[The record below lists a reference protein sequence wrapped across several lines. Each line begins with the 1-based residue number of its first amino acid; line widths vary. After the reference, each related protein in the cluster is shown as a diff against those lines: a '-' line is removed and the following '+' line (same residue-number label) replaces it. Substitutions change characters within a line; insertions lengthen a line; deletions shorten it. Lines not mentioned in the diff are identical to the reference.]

1 VDLNF
6 RIKEDLI
13 RPSSKWKLQILSE
26 KWRNESELTVLP
38 QVAGHGARDNTQA
51 ILSSK
56 DGYALKPI
64 QASLRGERETKFYQM
79 ISSSRD
85 PSLKQ
90 FQPFMP
96 FFYGL
101 CTYEERQFMAIENA
115 TKGMTK
121 PCVLDIKIGA
131 KTYGP
136 DASAEKAA
144 KQDSS
149 YIGTRKSFGFSISGM
164 SVYHGSKK
172 DQIKVLD
179 KEYGKSLNKDN
190 VKDFVD
196 VFFDKEKESITSETL
211 KNVVLAR
218 LRGIQAMYS
227 GQQIFHI
234 FGSSILFVYDA
245 SIFQEQE
252 PSIKAIESTV
262 VVKMI
267 DFAHVHPAHGKIDHN
282 YNFGLANLISVLEGA

>member
-1 VDLNF
+1 
-6 RIKEDLI
+6 
-13 RPSSKWKLQILSE
+13 
-26 KWRNESELTVLP
+26 
-38 QVAGHGARDNTQA
+38 
-51 ILSSK
+51 
-56 DGYALKPI
+56 
-64 QASLRGERETKFYQM
+64 
-79 ISSSRD
+79 
-85 PSLKQ
+85 
-90 FQPFMP
+90 
-96 FFYGL
+96 
-101 CTYEERQFMAIENA
+101 
-115 TKGMTK
+115 
-121 PCVLDIKIGA
+121 
-131 KTYGP
+131 
-136 DASAEKAA
+136 
-144 KQDSS
+144 
-149 YIGTRKSFGFSISGM
+149 M

-172 DQIKVLD
+172 DQIQVLD
-179 KEYGKSLNKDN
+179 KDYGKSLNKDN

-196 VFFDKEKESITSETL
+196 VFFDKENESITSETL

-227 GQQIFHI
+227 GQQIIHI

>member
-1 VDLNF
+1 
-6 RIKEDLI
+6 
-13 RPSSKWKLQILSE
+13 
-26 KWRNESELTVLP
+26 
-38 QVAGHGARDNTQA
+38 
-51 ILSSK
+51 
-56 DGYALKPI
+56 
-64 QASLRGERETKFYQM
+64 
-79 ISSSRD
+79 
-85 PSLKQ
+85 
-90 FQPFMP
+90 
-96 FFYGL
+96 
-101 CTYEERQFMAIENA
+101 
-115 TKGMTK
+115 
-121 PCVLDIKIGA
+121 
-131 KTYGP
+131 
-136 DASAEKAA
+136 
-144 KQDSS
+144 
-149 YIGTRKSFGFSISGM
+149 M

-179 KEYGKSLNKDN
+179 KDYGKSLNKDN

-196 VFFDKEKESITSETL
+196 VFFDKENESITSETL

-267 DFAHVHPAHGKIDHN
+267 DFAHVHPAQGKIDQN

>member
-1 VDLNF
+1 
-6 RIKEDLI
+6 
-13 RPSSKWKLQILSE
+13 
-26 KWRNESELTVLP
+26 
-38 QVAGHGARDNTQA
+38 
-51 ILSSK
+51 
-56 DGYALKPI
+56 
-64 QASLRGERETKFYQM
+64 
-79 ISSSRD
+79 
-85 PSLKQ
+85 
-90 FQPFMP
+90 
-96 FFYGL
+96 
-101 CTYEERQFMAIENA
+101 
-115 TKGMTK
+115 
-121 PCVLDIKIGA
+121 
-131 KTYGP
+131 
-136 DASAEKAA
+136 
-144 KQDSS
+144 
-149 YIGTRKSFGFSISGM
+149 M
-164 SVYHGSKK
+164 SVYLGAKK

-196 VFFDKEKESITSETL
+196 VFFDKENDSITSETL

>member
-1 VDLNF
+1 
-6 RIKEDLI
+6 
-13 RPSSKWKLQILSE
+13 
-26 KWRNESELTVLP
+26 
-38 QVAGHGARDNTQA
+38 
-51 ILSSK
+51 
-56 DGYALKPI
+56 
-64 QASLRGERETKFYQM
+64 
-79 ISSSRD
+79 
-85 PSLKQ
+85 
-90 FQPFMP
+90 
-96 FFYGL
+96 
-101 CTYEERQFMAIENA
+101 
-115 TKGMTK
+115 
-121 PCVLDIKIGA
+121 
-131 KTYGP
+131 
-136 DASAEKAA
+136 
-144 KQDSS
+144 
-149 YIGTRKSFGFSISGM
+149 M

-179 KEYGKSLNKDN
+179 KDYGKSLNKDN

-196 VFFDKEKESITSETL
+196 VFFDKENESITSETL

-267 DFAHVHPAHGKIDHN
+267 DFAHVHPGNGQPDQN
-282 YNFGLANLISVLEGA
+282 YNFGLANLINVLESA

>member
-1 VDLNF
+1 
-6 RIKEDLI
+6 
-13 RPSSKWKLQILSE
+13 
-26 KWRNESELTVLP
+26 
-38 QVAGHGARDNTQA
+38 
-51 ILSSK
+51 
-56 DGYALKPI
+56 
-64 QASLRGERETKFYQM
+64 
-79 ISSSRD
+79 
-85 PSLKQ
+85 
-90 FQPFMP
+90 
-96 FFYGL
+96 
-101 CTYEERQFMAIENA
+101 
-115 TKGMTK
+115 
-121 PCVLDIKIGA
+121 
-131 KTYGP
+131 
-136 DASAEKAA
+136 
-144 KQDSS
+144 
-149 YIGTRKSFGFSISGM
+149 M

-172 DQIKVLD
+172 DQIQVLD
-179 KEYGKSLNKDN
+179 KDYGKSLNKDN

-196 VFFDKEKESITSETL
+196 VFFDKENESITSETL

-267 DFAHVHPAHGKIDHN
+267 DFAHVHPARGKIDHN

>member
-1 VDLNF
+1 
-6 RIKEDLI
+6 
-13 RPSSKWKLQILSE
+13 
-26 KWRNESELTVLP
+26 
-38 QVAGHGARDNTQA
+38 
-51 ILSSK
+51 
-56 DGYALKPI
+56 
-64 QASLRGERETKFYQM
+64 
-79 ISSSRD
+79 
-85 PSLKQ
+85 
-90 FQPFMP
+90 
-96 FFYGL
+96 
-101 CTYEERQFMAIENA
+101 
-115 TKGMTK
+115 
-121 PCVLDIKIGA
+121 
-131 KTYGP
+131 
-136 DASAEKAA
+136 
-144 KQDSS
+144 
-149 YIGTRKSFGFSISGM
+149 M

-179 KEYGKSLNKDN
+179 KDYGKSLNKDN

-196 VFFDKEKESITSETL
+196 VFFDKENESITSETL

-267 DFAHVHPAHGKIDHN
+267 DFAHVWPAEEGEIDQN
-282 YNFGLANLISVLEGA
+282 YLKGVQSLIKLFSNV

>member
-1 VDLNF
+1 
-6 RIKEDLI
+6 
-13 RPSSKWKLQILSE
+13 
-26 KWRNESELTVLP
+26 
-38 QVAGHGARDNTQA
+38 
-51 ILSSK
+51 
-56 DGYALKPI
+56 
-64 QASLRGERETKFYQM
+64 
-79 ISSSRD
+79 
-85 PSLKQ
+85 
-90 FQPFMP
+90 
-96 FFYGL
+96 
-101 CTYEERQFMAIENA
+101 
-115 TKGMTK
+115 
-121 PCVLDIKIGA
+121 
-131 KTYGP
+131 
-136 DASAEKAA
+136 
-144 KQDSS
+144 
-149 YIGTRKSFGFSISGM
+149 M

-172 DQIKVLD
+172 DQIQVLD
-179 KEYGKSLNKDN
+179 KDYGKSLNKDN

-196 VFFDKEKESITSETL
+196 VFFDKENESITSETL

-267 DFAHVHPAHGKIDHN
+267 DFAHVQPAHGKIDHN